1 MGIAKLNLN
10 QLIVGSPA
18 TIILFPVLFQ
28 LTVLEMQC
36 IYSMLCT
43 YSIQNPYKASVSSSK
58 LWTEV

>member
-1 MGIAKLNLN
+1 MFLHKMGIAKLNLN

-36 IYSMLCT
+36 MYSIILCT
-43 YSIQNPYKASVSSSK
+43 YSIQNP
-58 LWTEV
+58 